1 MNLATASKWWHSYCY
16 KLGPPE
22 KRDIRGGEMRAW
34 LVMMEPEKT
43 EINKGNVG
51 LASNDGTDTYSKEK
65 EEEKSQLQ
73 LQGMILLPENC
84 FCIKT

>member
-1 MNLATASKWWHSYCY
+1 MNLATASKWWHCYCY

-51 LASNDGTDTYSKEK
+51 LASNE
-65 EEEKSQLQ
+65 
-73 LQGMILLPENC
+73 
-84 FCIKT
+84 